1 MPERLTV
8 KIIPPEGG
16 MDALT
21 VENAMQQVLDAF
33 KLLSGG
39 ETTVVWRLISA
50 TMNSPFTVVAEADDS
65 EAAVQ
70 QKDVFEQSL
79 RELNSGR
86 FPDAWKRPELQL
98 AAASLL
104 RRSYGEIARTEFN
117 LGDVRD
123 PMVISR
129 DVVAPFVN
137 EQLAAV
143 PTMPAPPASKRQVGS
158 IDGTLVGVT
167 TYWGRP
173 AIRVQERKTGREIT
187 CVIPET
193 LADSFSKEA
202 SMQDVWL
209 HRRLNVRGMIL
220 YQGSGAILRVEAAS
234 VQAVGPVP
242 KDLPSLRDPTFTGGM
257 TAAEYLERFRA
268 GELG

>member
-21 VENAMQQVLDAF
+21 VEDAMQQVLDAF
-33 KLLSGG
+33 KLLGGG

-50 TMNSPFTVVAEADDS
+50 TTNSPFTVVAEADDA

-79 RELNSGR
+79 RELTSGR
-86 FPDAWKRPELQL
+86 FPEAWKRPELQL

-104 RRSYGEIARTEFN
+104 RRSSGEIARTEFT
-117 LGDVRD
+117 LGDMREPV
-123 PMVISR
+123 VISR
-129 DVVAPFVN
+129 EVAAPFAA
-137 EQLAAV
+137 EQPAAL
-143 PTMPAPPASKRQVGS
+143 PSTPPPASKRQVGS

-187 CVIPET
+187 CVIPEA
-193 LADSFSKEA
+193 LAASFSQEA

-209 HRRLNVRGMIL
+209 HRRLNVRGVIL
-220 YQGSGAILRVEAAS
+220 YQASGATLRVEAAS

-242 KDLPSLRDPTFTGGM
+242 KDLPPLRDPTFTGGL